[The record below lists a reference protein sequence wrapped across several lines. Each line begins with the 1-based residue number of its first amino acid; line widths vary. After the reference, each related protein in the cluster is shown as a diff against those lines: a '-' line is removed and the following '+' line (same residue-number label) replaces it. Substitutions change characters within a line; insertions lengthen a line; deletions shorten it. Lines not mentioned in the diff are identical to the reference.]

1 MRISK
6 GGRAITRRHRAGS
19 ARNESGVVMM
29 FVLMAMLL
37 IGAITITVI
46 QLITADVA
54 GGIREQQAGQVFNI
68 AQAGVHYAIGKL
80 ELSGANSYT
89 GETITITSGS
99 TTLGTATITVNCID
113 TGAAPPCYGA
123 HGLYRRIISTGTLP
137 VGGPTRKLVAVVQA
151 PPGSGYALCAYTSLS
166 LQPGAIIYG
175 DVASNGAITMVNGS
189 PVPMIKAD
197 TNTPPQFTGLARANG
212 TINCPAGCATEVQ
225 GGATPSIPSPPPVCG
240 SVTVTASPGT
250 TNLSVPSSGYTMDS
264 STGYSWK
271 NVTVPSGTQSG
282 GSCTSFVDL
291 TIVTGAAGTTTVV
304 SMSSL
309 AMQQC
314 DRLVLQ
320 GSGNIDLRI
329 GNGGPSME
337 LQLNQNDRFG
347 VLPTDSVSSP
357 SPVPADQLKVE
368 VTPQNPCHAGCGV
381 NINQAGLV
389 AGTFLVP
396 NGEFHV
402 NQNNTFYGA
411 VAADTIT
418 FAGPSVAWNY
428 DSTAVLQ
435 GIPLQTSGI
444 VFNNLRSWKD
454 Q

>member
-1 MRISK
+1 M
-6 GGRAITRRHRAGS
+6 
-19 ARNESGVVMM
+19 
-29 FVLMAMLL
+29 
-37 IGAITITVI
+37 
-46 QLITADVA
+46 
-54 GGIREQQAGQVFNI
+54 
-68 AQAGVHYAIGKL
+68 
-80 ELSGANSYT
+80 
-89 GETITITSGS
+89 
-99 TTLGTATITVNCID
+99 
-113 TGAAPPCYGA
+113 
-123 HGLYRRIISTGTLP
+123 
-137 VGGPTRKLVAVVQA
+137 
-151 PPGSGYALCAYTSLS
+151 
-166 LQPGAIIYG
+166 QPGAVIYG
-175 DVASNGAITMVNGS
+175 DVGSNGAITMVNGS
-189 PVPMIKAD
+189 PVPMIEGD

-212 TINCPAGCATEVQ
+212 TITCPAGCTTEVQ
-225 GGATPSIPSPPPVCG
+225 GGASQNIPSPPPVCG

-264 STGYSWK
+264 STGYSWR
-271 NVTVPSGTQSG
+271 NVTVPQGTMSGSV
-282 GSCTSFVDL
+282 CTSFVDL

-309 AMQQC
+309 QMQQC

-320 GSGNIDLRI
+320 GAGAVDLRI

-357 SPVPADQLKVE
+357 APVPADQLKVE
-368 VTPQNPCHAGCGV
+368 VTPQNPCHTGCGV

-402 NQNNTFYGA
+402 NQNNRFYGA

-428 DSTAVLQ
+428 DPTAALQ
-435 GIPLQTSGI
+435 GIPLQTSGL